1 MTRDSSME
9 KRLDNRCNRAL
20 QCAYMSNTIGHR
32 FNLYIRRDMWD
43 RLKRFQKAREK
54 DVQSRVW
61 LSDVIQAALD
71 KYLPAEKGR

>member
-1 MTRDSSME
+1 
-9 KRLDNRCNRAL
+9 
-20 QCAYMSNTIGHR
+20 MSNTIGHR

-43 RLKRFQKAREK
+43 RLKRFQKTREK

-71 KYLPAEKGR
+71 KYLPAEKGK